1 MSSAPKLLTID
12 TSTTTCSV
20 ALTDGSRIIGEYLLD
35 TDRTLSGQLLS
46 AADCILRD
54 AGLAIHCV
62 DGIGIAL
69 GPGSFTGLR
78 VGVATA
84 KGLALAACKPVVGF
98 SSLAML
104 AFNLPWSVYPVCP
117 MLDARKNE
125 VYTAVYDC
133 KGFPSAIVEDCVVSP
148 AAFLGTITET
158 TIFVGSGAIRYREM
172 IESALG
178 AKAIFAPLSCNQPR
192 ASAGAVLSHHAFEK
206 GDTIPLDFLNPSY
219 IRPSEAEIQKIKR

>member
-46 AADCILRD
+46 AADSILRD
-54 AGLAIHCV
+54 AGLAIQCV

-84 KGLALAACKPVVGF
+84 KG
-98 SSLAML
+98 
-104 AFNLPWSVYPVCP
+104 
-117 MLDARKNE
+117 
-125 VYTAVYDC
+125 
-133 KGFPSAIVEDCVVSP
+133 
-148 AAFLGTITET
+148 
-158 TIFVGSGAIRYREM
+158 
-172 IESALG
+172 
-178 AKAIFAPLSCNQPR
+178 
-192 ASAGAVLSHHAFEK
+192 
-206 GDTIPLDFLNPSY
+206 
-219 IRPSEAEIQKIKR
+219 